1 MSIELNEVSNVWVL
15 KDMQFT
21 SYDEGEDLIHEA
33 TYGFFVSRES
43 AERAAA
49 FLEEKNAALP
59 QGNWVIYDE
68 IVYE

>member
-1 MSIELNEVSNVWVL
+1 MSINLTEVSNVWVL

-33 TYGFFVSRES
+33 VYGFFVSRES
-43 AERAAA
+43 AERAASM
-49 FLEEKNAALP
+49 LEEKNASLP

>member
-1 MSIELNEVSNVWVL
+1 MSIELTEVNNVWVL

-49 FLEEKNAALP
+49 MFEEKNAALP
-59 QGNWVIYDE
+59 RGNWVVYDE

>member
-1 MSIELNEVSNVWVL
+1 MSIEFTEVSNVWIL

-33 TYGFFVSRES
+33 NYGFFVSRES

-49 FLEEKNAALP
+49 MFEEKNAALP